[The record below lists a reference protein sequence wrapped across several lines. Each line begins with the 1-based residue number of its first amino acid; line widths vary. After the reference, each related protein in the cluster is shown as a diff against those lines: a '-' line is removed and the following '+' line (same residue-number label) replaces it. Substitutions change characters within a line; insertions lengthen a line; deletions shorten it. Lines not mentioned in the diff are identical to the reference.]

1 MPGVKYVDDLLEK
14 KISDFQLA
22 GGCVLYAGTKH
33 DLISVDIC
41 ENPAEILAEKIAYGI
56 EIESDNKANIFVS
69 PYERDGVRIYYIINT
84 GDSDNSLKIKLSD
97 GSDFEIWCN
106 SSGNVIEKQNELI
119 MKPYTSVFVIEKRKG

>member
-1 MPGVKYVDDLLEK
+1 M
-14 KISDFQLA
+14 
-22 GGCVLYAGTKH
+22 
-33 DLISVDIC
+33 
-41 ENPAEILAEKIAYGI
+41 
-56 EIESDNKANIFVS
+56 SDNKANIFVS

-119 MKPYTSVFVIEKRKG
+119 MKPYTSVFVIEKRRDEVL